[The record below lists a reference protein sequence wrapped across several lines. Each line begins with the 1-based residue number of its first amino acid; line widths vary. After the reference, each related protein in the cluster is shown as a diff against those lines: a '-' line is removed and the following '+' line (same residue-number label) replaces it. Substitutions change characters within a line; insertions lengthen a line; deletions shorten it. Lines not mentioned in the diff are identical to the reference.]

1 MKVSGIL
8 VAFAL
13 IATVNCTWF
22 VGLVQ
27 PIILSFGAIFA
38 ALDSDLEPMLDIKPL
53 FWFRKKDKD
62 ESQSED
68 KDEETI
74 EKKVYDKKDLV
85 EENDFSESIAK
96 LRLYDKREKTKRM
109 SQKEKK
115 RLKKAKQK
123 GEKVDLEF
131 DDDGNF
137 VVKNTKSNLEKYDSD
152 FETE

>member
-1 MKVSGIL
+1 
-8 VAFAL
+8 
-13 IATVNCTWF
+13 
-22 VGLVQ
+22 
-27 PIILSFGAIFA
+27 
-38 ALDSDLEPMLDIKPL
+38 
-53 FWFRKKDKD
+53 
-62 ESQSED
+62 
-68 KDEETI
+68 
-74 EKKVYDKKDLV
+74 
-85 EENDFSESIAK
+85 
-96 LRLYDKREKTKRM
+96 M

>member
-1 MKVSGIL
+1 MKVSNIL

-96 LRLYDKREKTKRM
+96 LRLYDKR
-109 SQKEKK
+109 
-115 RLKKAKQK
+115 
-123 GEKVDLEF
+123 
-131 DDDGNF
+131 
-137 VVKNTKSNLEKYDSD
+137 
-152 FETE
+152 

>member
-1 MKVSGIL
+1 MKVSNIL

-13 IATVNCTWF
+13 IATVNGTWF

-68 KDEETI
+68 EDEEMI

-85 EENDFSESIAK
+85 EEKDFSESIAK

-131 DDDGNF
+131 DDEGNF
-137 VVKNTKSNLEKYDSD
+137 VVKNTKSNLEKYDND